1 MQQSAHIVQQSDNSR
16 PGQFDTTLVLLV
28 YSGILLRAATML
40 PALTSLSETSTAL
53 SPV

>member
-40 PALTSLSETSTAL
+40 PALTSLFETSTAL